1 MNCDIFIIF
10 GLIVALL
17 INLII
22 GQSAMSEK
30 PAFIRANN
38 AILFEMTEIMVICFF
53 IVFSIF
59 KKEIPISL
67 VLLVALLEHIRQ
79 IVKCTRMSSKGNI
92 NTVTIIGYSLLIYV
106 GIMKKEYWISILM
119 TLGVIMHLLMLL
131 FKRPF
136 ISRVCWEDGK
146 LVAKD

>member
-1 MNCDIFIIF
+1 MKYDVLIII

-22 GQSAMSEK
+22 GPSEMSNK
-30 PAFIRANN
+30 FAFIKSNS
-38 AILFEMTEIMVICFF
+38 AILFEITEIMVICFF
-53 IVFSIF
+53 IVFSVF

-92 NTVTIIGYSLLIYV
+92 NIVTIIGYSLLIYV
-106 GIMKKEYWISILM
+106 GIVKKEYWFSILM
-119 TLGVIMHLLMLL
+119 TLGVIMHLLMFL